1 VQKPN
6 QVRERIA
13 KEAARLMCEAGISD
27 FQLAKRKALQ
37 RLRIPEHRGL
47 PSNEEIEA
55 AVSEYQRLF
64 RADSQP
70 QRLAR
75 LRQVAV
81 RAMRFLERFQPRL
94 VGAVLSGTAD
104 EHSNVCLHLFAETS
118 EEVGLFLMD
127 NGVPHEH
134 GERTMKLASDD
145 SERLPTCRFLA
156 DDVPVELVIFAERV
170 RRRVPLS
177 PVDGRPMERAALSAV
192 EALPGEPAPWSVPPC
207 RRWRRCPASRRD
219 LRHVLLA
226 ATACDRYPGS
236 TFQVRQHTAP
246 LPGAGGGAV
255 AVASAFRLSP
265 ARHGQHAP
273 AAPWVAG
280 ARALWARRAGGD
292 GHRPHGSH
300 RRAAATPQAH
310 FRGNRC
316 RATARW

>member
-1 VQKPN
+1 MQKPN

-13 KEAARLMCEAGISD
+13 KEAARLMCEAGIRD

-104 EHSNVCLHLFAETS
+104 EHSHVCLHLFAQTS

-177 PVDGRPMERAALSAV
+177 PVDGRPMDRAALSAV
-192 EALPGEPAPWSVPPC
+192 EALPGEPA
-207 RRWRRCPASRRD
+207 
-219 LRHVLLA
+219 
-226 ATACDRYPGS
+226 
-236 TFQVRQHTAP
+236 
-246 LPGAGGGAV
+246 
-255 AVASAFRLSP
+255 
-265 ARHGQHAP
+265 
-273 AAPWVAG
+273 
-280 ARALWARRAGGD
+280 
-292 GHRPHGSH
+292 
-300 RRAAATPQAH
+300 
-310 FRGNRC
+310 
-316 RATARW
+316 

>member
-1 VQKPN
+1 
-6 QVRERIA
+6 
-13 KEAARLMCEAGISD
+13 MCEAGISD

-70 QRLAR
+70 RRLAR

-104 EHSNVCLHLFAETS
+104 QHSDVCLHLFAETS

-192 EALPGEPAPWSVPPC
+192 EALPGEPA
-207 RRWRRCPASRRD
+207 
-219 LRHVLLA
+219 
-226 ATACDRYPGS
+226 
-236 TFQVRQHTAP
+236 
-246 LPGAGGGAV
+246 
-255 AVASAFRLSP
+255 
-265 ARHGQHAP
+265 
-273 AAPWVAG
+273 
-280 ARALWARRAGGD
+280 
-292 GHRPHGSH
+292 
-300 RRAAATPQAH
+300 
-310 FRGNRC
+310 
-316 RATARW
+316 